1 MIEEGDFA
9 SSQKILST
17 GRVEVIMGG
26 YNSSFFLFLLPL
38 LSSRVDVFSGLPE
51 EDRQYIAELRVKVL
65 HLLDSVYV
73 TLYGIS
79 PENLFFGLRSSTDI
93 HKTWM
98 KVSHEWDGTGWDGV
112 KFLLYILY
120 VL

>member
-1 MIEEGDFA
+1 MYAYF
-9 SSQKILST
+9 L
-17 GRVEVIMGG
+17 
-26 YNSSFFLFLLPL
+26 FFLFLLPL

-98 KVSHEWDGTGWDGV
+98 KVSHGWDGMGWG
-112 KFLLYILY
+112 
-120 VL
+120 

>member
-1 MIEEGDFA
+1 MEEGDFA

-17 GRVEVIMGG
+17 GRAEVIMGG
-26 YNSSFFLFLLPL
+26 YNSIKHVCLL
-38 LSSRVDVFSGLPE
+38 LSSRFDVFPGLPE

-79 PENLFFGLRSSTDI
+79 PENLFFFGLRSSTDI

-98 KVSHEWDGTGWDGV
+98 KVSHGWDGMGWDGV